1 MPRANLIFWFK
12 FTEFTKYV
20 VMAKELQQPVK
31 EVDVYKSQDSLELRH
46 RIRFSAGAK
55 KDRAPFCLRLHIIRV
70 GWNFASRRDF
80 LRRAIL
86 EYHTL

>member
-31 EVDVYKSQDSLELRH
+31 EVDVYKVKIVWSFAIVLDLAPVQRRTEPR
-46 RIRFSAGAK
+46 SA
-55 KDRAPFCLRLHIIRV
+55 
-70 GWNFASRRDF
+70 
-80 LRRAIL
+80 
-86 EYHTL
+86 